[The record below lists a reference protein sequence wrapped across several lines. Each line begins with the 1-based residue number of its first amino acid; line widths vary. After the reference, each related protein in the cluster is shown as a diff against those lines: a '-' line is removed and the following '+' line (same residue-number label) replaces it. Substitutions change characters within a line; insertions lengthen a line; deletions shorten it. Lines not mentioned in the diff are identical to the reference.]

1 MRLRRASR
9 GERRGRDQRSD
20 LPFAGLNDD
29 AMGMRF
35 ASAGSM
41 TKPKTEK
48 AKPKTR
54 TAHPETQ
61 PQRAKTG
68 APGSESSKVRDGA
81 RDVRSAHD
89 KDGNGEQRAR

>member
-1 MRLRRASR
+1 MRLRRASVAITEATR
-9 GERRGRDQRSD
+9 
-20 LPFAGLNDD
+20 PFAGLNDD
-29 AMGMRF
+29 GALGMRF
-35 ASAGSM
+35 ALAGSM
-41 TKPKTEK
+41 TKRTTEK

-68 APGSESSKVRDGA
+68 APGSESSKVQQGA